1 LQEAQKLAVDKAM
14 SAGADPAR
22 TEIVELEEIA
32 MAYLPEH
39 AVRIKVK
46 AAGPL
51 SAESSDVRANAS

>member
-1 LQEAQKLAVDKAM
+1 MAIEKAQL
-14 SAGADPAR
+14 AGADPKN

-51 SAESSDVRANAS
+51 SPVAMASTGS